1 MNRNSG
7 TESANTDLVLLGA
20 YLREIGGNRILTREE
35 ERALFDRIS
44 QGDKRAYHEL
54 ITSNLKFVVS
64 VCRQFQ
70 NQGLPLTDLISEG
83 NLGLIRAAQCFD
95 GAHACRFISYAVWWI
110 RQRILRALAEQSR
123 FLTIPVAK
131 AAAMR
136 KIAAAEKILSQRY
149 SRPASPDE
157 VASYLS
163 LREKDVRDLL
173 LIGKYSLAFHEHGEH
188 GDSGETDEDGSFGDS
203 LRDGTATDDAALMD
217 SMRQG
222 VWDALEGLREVE
234 REVLRLH
241 FGLGAARP
249 MSLEEI
255 GNALGLSR
263 AKIRKVRDEA
273 MNRLRQPARRIRFRE
288 LI

>member
-1 MNRNSG
+1 MHRFAG
-7 TESANTDLVLLGA
+7 AETVNTDVTSLSA
-20 YLREIGGNRILTREE
+20 YLKEIGPNRILTRAE
-35 ERALFDRIS
+35 ERALFDRIAR
-44 QGDKRAYHEL
+44 GDARAYNEL

-95 GAHACRFISYAVWWI
+95 GSHACRFISYAVWWI

-136 KIAAAEKILSQRY
+136 KIAAAEKILSQRK
-149 SRPASPDE
+149 SRPATPDE
-157 VASYLS
+157 VAAYLS
-163 LREKDVRDLL
+163 LREKEVLDLL
-173 LIGKYSLAFHEHGEH
+173 LIGQYSLALHEPSGRED
-188 GDSGETDEDGSFGDS
+188 DSLEDGLHDGACGNTDDEALADS
-203 LRDGTATDDAALMD
+203 LK
-217 SMRQG
+217 QE
-222 VWDALEGLREVE
+222 VWGALEGLREVE

-241 FGLGAARP
+241 FGLGASRP
-249 MSLEEI
+249 MNLEEI
-255 GNALGLSR
+255 GSLLGLSR
-263 AKIRKVRDEA
+263 AKVRKIRDDA
-273 MNRLRQPARRIRFRE
+273 MNRLRHPVRRIRFRE